1 MAMST
6 SEADLIP
13 FQSVQLRGERLLVLA
28 PHPDDEVIGCGGLL
42 CHHADEGRA
51 VRVVI
56 ATDGSAAESD
66 IPDLAAVRE
75 NESRA
80 GLRHLGVDDVI
91 FLRHPDRGLQAAGKL
106 QGDLR
111 DAIFAFRP
119 DLITCPHPNEIH
131 PDHRALATA
140 LITLLQSDRDLAA
153 SLAMVR
159 IAFYEVSSPLRPNT
173 LVDVTSVTDRKTA
186 AIREHHS
193 QLQSRDYL
201 AYTSGLNQYR
211 AMTLDRDST
220 RAEAYWV
227 IAATEL
233 QVIPESELTR
243 QIAGLP
249 AIEPIDE
256 ILPVTV
262 VIRTRDRPQLLRE
275 AVDSVRRGT
284 YPSKIL
290 VVNDGGR
297 SPADVLSELGDVT
310 LIDHE
315 RTRGRS
321 EAMNTGVRS
330 ATTPFVTFLDDDD
343 VYYPEHL
350 TILTRAAQ
358 HSSHRAFY
366 TDAVSAFLEMGDD
379 GTYVTRKRLRMY
391 AQDFDRNLLLFD
403 NYIPLTT
410 LMLKRDDFLSA
421 GGFDPAFDLFEDW
434 DFLIRLSKTG
444 DFVRIPRI
452 TCEVRHFAGSESI
465 ILEAPEGSEAFRSAK
480 MKVWKKHSESMG
492 PDRIAA
498 ALESYKRRI
507 HSTEHQWREA
517 EGRADHLGLDVER
530 LEREK
535 RILIAEI
542 EKEHFEGV
550 AAADKAGDFERQLEA
565 SESRLQASNKEIAKV
580 RLELD
585 DLYES
590 TATQLSELVHDRDAI
605 RTALTISEE
614 SAEQRGQTITS
625 LYEEIARLNELLNTI
640 YRSRTW
646 RLHRLMEAARGKS
659 G

>member
-1 MAMST
+1 MTMST
-6 SEADLIP
+6 PEADLIP

-66 IPDLAAVRE
+66 LPQLAAVRE
-75 NESRA
+75 KESLA
-80 GLRHLGVDDVI
+80 GLRHLGVDDVV
-91 FLRHPDRGLQAAGKL
+91 FLRHPDRGLGAAPKL
-106 QGDLR
+106 QDDLR
-111 DAIFAFRP
+111 NAITSFRP
-119 DLITCPHPNEIH
+119 DLIACTHPNEIH

-159 IAFYEVSSPLRPNT
+159 IAFYEVSAPLRPNI
-173 LVDVTSVTDRKTA
+173 LVDVTAVADRKTA

-201 AYTSGLNQYR
+201 AYTNGLNQYR
-211 AMTLDRDST
+211 AMTLDRNST

-227 IAATEL
+227 IAAAEL

-243 QIAGLP
+243 QIAGIP
-249 AIEPIDE
+249 AVEHIEE

-262 VIRTRDRPQLLRE
+262 VIRTKDRPQLLRE
-275 AVDSVRRGT
+275 AVDSVRRGA
-284 YPSKIL
+284 YPSKII
-290 VVNDGGR
+290 VVNDGGH
-297 SPADVLSELGDVT
+297 SPGDLLSGQSQVT

-350 TILTRAAQ
+350 SILTRAAQ
-358 HSSHRAFY
+358 HSSHRAYY
-366 TDAVSAFLEMGDD
+366 TDAVSVFLEMGDD
-379 GTYVTRKRLRMY
+379 GAYLARKRLRMY

-410 LMLKRDDFLSA
+410 LLLRRDDFLSVE
-421 GGFDPAFDLFEDW
+421 GFDPAFDLFEDW

-444 DFVRIPRI
+444 SFLRVPRI

-465 ILEAPEGSEAFRSAK
+465 ILGAPEGSEVFRSAK
-480 MKVWKKHSESMG
+480 LKVWKKHSKSLG
-492 PDRIAA
+492 PDQIAD
-498 ALESYKRRI
+498 ALESYKRRV

-517 EGRADHLGLDVER
+517 EGRTDHLGLDVER

-535 RILIAEI
+535 RLLISEI

-550 AAADKAGDFERQLEA
+550 AAADKGREFEI
-565 SESRLQASNKEIAKV
+565 RLAASNQQIAARTAELENLRHDLREITAV
-580 RLELD
+580 QVPEL
-585 DLYES
+585 
-590 TATQLSELVHDRDAI
+590 TRDRDLI
-605 RTALTISEE
+605 RAALTITERSA
-614 SAEQRGQTITS
+614 AEQGQTIAS
-625 LYEEIARLNELLNTI
+625 LYAEITRLNGLLDTI
-640 YRSRTW
+640 YKSRTW
-646 RLHRLMEAARGKS
+646 KLHRLMEAARGKS

>member
-1 MAMST
+1 MST
-6 SEADLIP
+6 SETDLIP

-42 CHHADEGRA
+42 CHHADEGRP
-51 VRVVI
+51 VRVII

-66 IPDLAAVRE
+66 LPNLAAVRE

-80 GLRHLGVDDVI
+80 GLLHLGVDDVI
-91 FLRHPDRGLQAAGKL
+91 FLRHPDRGLQASGKL
-106 QGDLR
+106 QEDLR
-111 DAIFAFRP
+111 DAISSFRP
-119 DLITCPHPNEIH
+119 DLIACPHPNEIH
-131 PDHRALATA
+131 PDHRALATS
-140 LITLLQSDRDLAA
+140 LITLLQSDRELAA

-211 AMTLDRDST
+211 AMTLDRAST

-227 IAATEL
+227 IAAAEL
-233 QVIPESELTR
+233 QVLPESELTR
-243 QIAGLP
+243 QIAGIP
-249 AIEPIDE
+249 DVEQIDE

-262 VIRTRDRPQLLRE
+262 VIRTKDRPQLLRQ
-275 AVDSVRRGT
+275 AVDSVRRGA
-284 YPSKIL
+284 YPSKII

-297 SPADVLSELGDVT
+297 SPEEILSGASEVT
-310 LIDHE
+310 LIEHE
-315 RTRGRS
+315 RCRGRS

-330 ATTPFVTFLDDDD
+330 ATTPFITFLDDDD

-350 TILTRAAQ
+350 SILTRAAQ
-358 HSSHRAFY
+358 HATHRAFY
-366 TDAVSAFLEMGDD
+366 TDAVSAFLDMGED
-379 GTYVTRKRLRMY
+379 GSYVTRKRLRMY

-410 LMLKRDDFLSA
+410 LMLRRDDFLSA

-444 DFVRIPRI
+444 DFVRVPRI
-452 TCEVRHFAGSESI
+452 TCEVRHFTGSESV
-465 ILEAPEGSEAFRSAK
+465 ILGAPEGSQAFRTAK
-480 MKVWKKHSESMG
+480 LKVWKKHSPSMG
-492 PDRIAA
+492 PQQIAD
-498 ALESYKRRI
+498 ALEDYKRRI
-507 HSTEHQWREA
+507 HSTEHRWREA

-550 AAADKAGDFERQLEA
+550 AAADKAADFER
-565 SESRLQASNKEIAKV
+565 RLQASEI
-580 RLELD
+580 RLEAGNDEITSLKGELE
-585 DLYES
+585 DLRQI
-590 TATQLSELVHDRDAI
+590 TAGQLSELTRDRDSI

-614 SAEQRGQTITS
+614 AAEQRGRTITS
-625 LYEEIARLNELLNTI
+625 LYAEIARLNELLDTI

-646 RLHRLMEAARGKS
+646 KLHRLMEAARGKS